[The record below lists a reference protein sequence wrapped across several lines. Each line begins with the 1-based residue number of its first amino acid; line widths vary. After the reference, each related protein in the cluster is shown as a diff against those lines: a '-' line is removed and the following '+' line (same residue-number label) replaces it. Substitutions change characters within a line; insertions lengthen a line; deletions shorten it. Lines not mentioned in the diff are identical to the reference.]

1 MPCSIPLNLVCDLPS
16 LGSVDAGCAF
26 MCDVRL
32 RDEGS
37 QFGEV
42 NGRGA
47 NAEHAM
53 TEGTKSTEKMER
65 GIGEPVST
73 GEEEDA

>member
-1 MPCSIPLNLVCDLPS
+1 
-16 LGSVDAGCAF
+16 

-53 TEGTKSTEKMER
+53 TEGAKSTEKMER

-73 GEEEDA
+73 GKEEDA

>member
-1 MPCSIPLNLVCDLPS
+1 MCHLPN
-16 LGSVDAGCAF
+16 LGSVDAGCSF

-42 NGRGA
+42 NGGGT

-53 TEGTKSTEKMER
+53 AKGAESAEKMER
-65 GIGEPVST
+65 RLGEPVST
-73 GEEEDA
+73 GKEEDA

>member
-1 MPCSIPLNLVCDLPS
+1 MCDLPS
-16 LGSVDAGCAF
+16 VGSVDAGCAF

-42 NGRGA
+42 NGRGT

-53 TEGTKSTEKMER
+53 AKGAKSTEKMER
-65 GIGEPVST
+65 RIGEPVST
-73 GEEEDA
+73 GKEEDA